1 MNMIISF
8 YSEADILSQLVCI
21 ISHMITGIPPNQDAD
36 EFFASRN
43 NSLKKFVHKMK
54 RRLSGGDAKKPSSTL
69 QIYRRRAE
77 LPLEINEVITELTHY
92 NVYQRCTV
100 RNARNLAWIKDND
113 GTEESFSVTE
123 KYPCM
128 KAGSPV
134 NFLPCSISTS
144 DTFVSESHFVFQAQ

>member
-1 MNMIISF
+1 
-8 YSEADILSQLVCI
+8 
-21 ISHMITGIPPNQDAD
+21 MITGIPPKQDAD

-43 NSLKKFVHKMK
+43 NSLKQFAHKMK
-54 RRLSGGDAKKPSSTL
+54 RRLSGGDVKKPSRMK
-69 QIYRRRAE
+69 IYRRRAE

-92 NVYQRCTV
+92 NVSQRCTV
-100 RNARNLAWIKDND
+100 RNARNLPWIKDND
-113 GTEESFSVTE
+113 GTEESYSVTE

-128 KAGSPV
+128 EAGSPV